1 MTAWSR
7 LPAVASIL
15 ERLRSW
21 LNRPTLEEAEL
32 EQGMTPA
39 ERADAELDYESK
51 KDDETVLHG
60 AVEEDVLH
68 FDDDSK
74 APG

>member
-1 MTAWSR
+1 M
-7 LPAVASIL
+7 ASIF
-15 ERLRSW
+15 ERVRDW
-21 LNRPTLEEAEL
+21 LNRPTLERAEG

-39 ERADAELDYESK
+39 ERANAELDYESK
-51 KDDETVLHG
+51 KDDEVLLHG